1 MPRAPPG
8 GVRGAATAGRPGDRF
23 GPGAGGAV
31 QRAELR
37 KLPGT
42 KSGEEGSGTRHHD
55 DTVAAVRAERPSLGA
70 ARVAGSVRGS
80 PLGRWP
86 LHLHRT
92 SCIRA
97 TATRNAVPKRLP
109 PRERCTLDTIRGGG
123 RSTLLSVVLMEVRI
137 LPVRDAEVAEVRIE
151 GSAKP
156 MDGTAC

>member
-8 GVRGAATAGRPGDRF
+8 GVRGAATTGRPGNRF

-37 KLPGT
+37 KPPGT
-42 KSGEEGSGTRHHD
+42 KSGEEVSSTRHRH

-80 PLGRWP
+80 PLGRC
-86 LHLHRT
+86 LLHRT

-97 TATRNAVPKRLP
+97 TATRSAVPKRLP
-109 PRERCTLDTIRGGG
+109 PRERRTLDTSRGGG
-123 RSTLLSVVLMEVRI
+123 RSTLLSVVLMEVRV
-137 LPVRDAEVAEVRIE
+137 LAVGDAEVAEVRIE

-156 MDGTAC
+156 MDRTAC

>member
-37 KLPGT
+37 KRPGT
-42 KSGEEGSGTRHHD
+42 KSGEEGSGTRHRH
-55 DTVAAVRAERPSLGA
+55 DTVAAVRAERPSLCA

-80 PLGRWP
+80 PLGRCR
-86 LHLHRT
+86 LHRT
-92 SCIRA
+92 CCIRA
-97 TATRNAVPKRLP
+97 TATRSAVPKRLP
-109 PRERCTLDTIRGGG
+109 SRERCTLDTRRGGG
-123 RSTLLSVVLMEVRI
+123 RSILLSVVLMEVRV
-137 LPVRDAEVAEVRIE
+137 LPVGDAEGAEVRIE